1 MVYNKDKDWVFFF
14 KYFADSKQ
22 NTVIREAQEG
32 LRVQEIQGFKKKG
45 MEIRGIKVKGKGMGM
60 RRVKVNGWKLKELML
75 KGWK

>member
-22 NTVIREAQEG
+22 NTVIREAQEV

-45 MEIRGIKVKGKGMGM
+45 MEIRVVQGDGMEIRGIKVKGKGI
-60 RRVKVNGWKLKELML
+60 
-75 KGWK
+75 

>member
-1 MVYNKDKDWVFFF
+1 MVYNKYKDWVFFF

-45 MEIRGIKVKGKGMGM
+45 MEIRVIQGDGMEIRGIKVKGKGI
-60 RRVKVNGWKLKELML
+60 
-75 KGWK
+75 